1 MFWVN
6 QVYVFDNVISQAKQ
20 DEIKERWLTLVPW
33 FYREDVTDS
42 YLEKD
47 QPSRPGMSH
56 PLYANKKPRTSR
68 ENFELLNE
76 ILSGSFK
83 KLYEKTGIK
92 GNYSLLNSRSFL
104 QFPLATLN
112 GHEYDNHHVDTY
124 RPHLSVLYYV
134 CDADGETVIFE
145 NMLKPKHGDMLSDEY
160 VKEHKPK
167 LSDLKE
173 KIRVTPKQGRV
184 VIFDGFHWHT
194 ATQPKNGIRCVI
206 NTNIEQQS

>member
-1 MFWVN
+1 MFWAKKVF
-6 QVYVFDNVISQAKQ
+6 VFDDVISVKQ
-20 DEIKERWLTLVPW
+20 QTEINHRWLNVVPW
-33 FYREDVTDS
+33 FYRKDVTDQAV
-42 YLEKD
+42 K
-47 QPSRPGMSH
+47 QPPRPAMAH
-56 PLYANKKPRTSR
+56 PLYANEKALTSK

-76 ILSGSFK
+76 ILQGAFSR
-83 KLYEKTGIK
+83 LYNETGEK
-92 GNYSLLNSRSFL
+92 GNYSLLQSRSFL
-104 QFPLATLN
+104 QFPLANLS
-112 GHEYDNHHVDTY
+112 GHEYDSHHIDTF

-145 NMLKPKHGDMLSDEY
+145 NMLEPKHGDMLSDEY

-184 VIFDGFHWHT
+184 VIFDGFYWHT

-206 NTNIEQQS
+206 NTNIVQNP

>member
-1 MFWVN
+1 MFWAKKVF
-6 QVYVFDNVISQAKQ
+6 VFDDVISVKQ
-20 DEIKERWLTLVPW
+20 QTEINHRWLNVVPW
-33 FYREDVTDS
+33 FYRKDVTDQTV
-42 YLEKD
+42 K
-47 QPSRPGMSH
+47 QPPRPAMAH
-56 PLYANKKPRTSR
+56 PLYANEKALTSK

-76 ILSGSFK
+76 ILQGAFSR
-83 KLYEKTGIK
+83 LYNETGEK
-92 GNYSLLNSRSFL
+92 GNYSLLQSRSFL
-104 QFPLATLN
+104 QFPLANLS
-112 GHEYDNHHVDTY
+112 GHEYDSHHIDTF

-145 NMLKPKHGDMLSDEY
+145 NMLEPKHGDMLSDEY

-206 NTNIEQQS
+206 NTNIVQHP

>member
-1 MFWVN
+1 MFWAKKVF
-6 QVYVFDNVISQAKQ
+6 VFDDVISVKQ
-20 DEIKERWLTLVPW
+20 QTEINHRWLNVVPW
-33 FYREDVTDS
+33 FYRKDVTDQAV
-42 YLEKD
+42 K
-47 QPSRPGMSH
+47 QPPRPAMAH
-56 PLYANKKPRTSR
+56 PLYANEKALTSK

-76 ILSGSFK
+76 ILQGAFSR
-83 KLYEKTGIK
+83 LYNETGEK
-92 GNYSLLNSRSFL
+92 GNYSLLQSRSFL
-104 QFPLATLN
+104 QFPLANLS
-112 GHEYDNHHVDTY
+112 GHEYDSHHIDTF

-145 NMLKPKHGDMLSDEY
+145 NMLEPKHGDMLSDEY

-206 NTNIEQQS
+206 NTNIVQHP

>member
-1 MFWVN
+1 MFWAKKVF
-6 QVYVFDNVISQAKQ
+6 VFDDVISVKQ
-20 DEIKERWLTLVPW
+20 QTEIKHRWLNVVPW
-33 FYREDVTDS
+33 FYKKDVTDQTV
-42 YLEKD
+42 K
-47 QPSRPGMSH
+47 QPPRPAMAH
-56 PLYANKKPRTSR
+56 PLYANEKALTSK

-76 ILSGSFK
+76 ILQGAFSR
-83 KLYEKTGIK
+83 LYNETGEK
-92 GNYSLLNSRSFL
+92 GNYSLLQSRSFL
-104 QFPLATLN
+104 QFPLANLS
-112 GHEYDNHHVDTY
+112 GHEYDSHHIDTF

-145 NMLKPKHGDMLSDEY
+145 NMLEPKHGDMLSDEY

-206 NTNIEQQS
+206 NTNIVQHP

>member
-1 MFWVN
+1 MFWAKKVF
-6 QVYVFDNVISQAKQ
+6 VFDDVISVKQ
-20 DEIKERWLTLVPW
+20 QTEINHRWLNVVPW
-33 FYREDVTDS
+33 FYRKDVTDQTV
-42 YLEKD
+42 K
-47 QPSRPGMSH
+47 QPPRPAMAH
-56 PLYANKKPRTSR
+56 PLYANEKALTSK
-68 ENFELLNE
+68 ENIELLNE
-76 ILSGSFK
+76 ILQGAFSR
-83 KLYEKTGIK
+83 LYNETGEK
-92 GNYSLLNSRSFL
+92 GNYSLLQSRSFL
-104 QFPLATLN
+104 QFPLANLS
-112 GHEYDNHHVDTY
+112 GHEYDSHHIDTF

-145 NMLKPKHGDMLSDEY
+145 NMLEPKHGDMLSDEY

-206 NTNIEQQS
+206 NTNIVQHP

>member
-1 MFWVN
+1 MFWAKKVF
-6 QVYVFDNVISQAKQ
+6 VFDDVISVKQ
-20 DEIKERWLTLVPW
+20 QTDIKRRWLNVVPW
-33 FYREDVTDS
+33 FYRKDVTDQAV
-42 YLEKD
+42 K
-47 QPSRPGMSH
+47 QPPRPAMAH
-56 PLYANKKPRTSR
+56 PLYANEKALTSK

-76 ILSGSFK
+76 ILQGAFSR
-83 KLYEKTGIK
+83 LYNETGEK
-92 GNYSLLNSRSFL
+92 GNYSLLQSRSFL
-104 QFPLATLN
+104 QFPLANLS
-112 GHEYDNHHVDTY
+112 GHEYDSHHIDTF

-145 NMLKPKHGDMLSDEY
+145 NMLEPKHGDMLSDEY

-206 NTNIEQQS
+206 NTNIVQHP

>member
-1 MFWVN
+1 MFWAKKVF
-6 QVYVFDNVISQAKQ
+6 VFDDVISVKQ
-20 DEIKERWLTLVPW
+20 QTEINHRWLNVVPW
-33 FYREDVTDS
+33 FYRKDVTDQAV
-42 YLEKD
+42 K
-47 QPSRPGMSH
+47 QPPRPAMAH
-56 PLYANKKPRTSR
+56 PLYANEKALTSK
-68 ENFELLNE
+68 ENFESLNE
-76 ILSGSFK
+76 ILQGAFSR
-83 KLYEKTGIK
+83 LYNETGEK
-92 GNYSLLNSRSFL
+92 GNYSLLQSRSFL
-104 QFPLATLN
+104 QFPLANLS
-112 GHEYDNHHVDTY
+112 GHEYDSHHIDTF

-145 NMLKPKHGDMLSDEY
+145 NMLEPKHGDMLSDEY

-206 NTNIEQQS
+206 NTNIVQHP

>member
-1 MFWVN
+1 MFWAKKVF
-6 QVYVFDNVISQAKQ
+6 VFDDVISVKQ
-20 DEIKERWLTLVPW
+20 QTEINHRWLNVVPW
-33 FYREDVTDS
+33 FYRKDVTDQAV
-42 YLEKD
+42 K
-47 QPSRPGMSH
+47 QPPRPAMAH
-56 PLYANKKPRTSR
+56 PLYANEKALTSK

-76 ILSGSFK
+76 ILRGAFSR
-83 KLYEKTGIK
+83 LYNETGEK
-92 GNYSLLNSRSFL
+92 GNYSLLQSRSFL
-104 QFPLATLN
+104 QFPLANLS
-112 GHEYDNHHVDTY
+112 GHEYDSHHIDTF

-145 NMLKPKHGDMLSDEY
+145 NMLEPKHGDMLSDEY

-206 NTNIEQQS
+206 NTNIVQHP

>member
-1 MFWVN
+1 MFWAKKVF
-6 QVYVFDNVISQAKQ
+6 VFDDVISVKQ
-20 DEIKERWLTLVPW
+20 QTEINHRWLNVVPW
-33 FYREDVTDS
+33 FYRKDVTDQAV
-42 YLEKD
+42 K
-47 QPSRPGMSH
+47 QPPRPAMAH
-56 PLYANKKPRTSR
+56 PLYANEKALTSK
-68 ENFELLNE
+68 ENFKLLNE
-76 ILSGSFK
+76 ILQGAFSR
-83 KLYEKTGIK
+83 LYNETGEK
-92 GNYSLLNSRSFL
+92 GNYSLLQSRSFL
-104 QFPLATLN
+104 QFPLANLS
-112 GHEYDNHHVDTY
+112 GHEYDSHHIDTF

-145 NMLKPKHGDMLSDEY
+145 NMLEPKHGDMLSDEY

-206 NTNIEQQS
+206 NTNIVQHP